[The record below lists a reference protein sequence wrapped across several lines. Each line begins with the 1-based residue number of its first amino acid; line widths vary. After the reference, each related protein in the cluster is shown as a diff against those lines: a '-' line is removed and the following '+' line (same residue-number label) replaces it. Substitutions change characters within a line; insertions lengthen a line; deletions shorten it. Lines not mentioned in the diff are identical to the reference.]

1 MNEFIAT
8 LFLARELA
16 HRYHLSTKSYSQ
28 HKALQNFYE
37 DILDLTDDLAEM
49 TQGAHGM
56 LDIPILTEK
65 KQYKEPLYCIA
76 EKLKYVENNRYKA
89 YRKVVDQ
96 HYEVLRAL
104 KLPTE
109 YQLSA
114 WAELLKAMGLDKKA
128 KSGNLRFV
136 AIEMT

>member
-37 DILDLTDDLAEM
+37 DLLDLTDDLAEI
-49 TQGAHGM
+49 TQGAHGL

-65 KQYKEPLYCIA
+65 KTYKEPLYCIA
-76 EKLKYVENNRYKA
+76 DKLQYIETNRYKA
-89 YRKVVDQ
+89 YSKDDT
-96 HYEVLRAL
+96 AL
-104 KLPTE
+104 QNKIDEIVAVFLTAIYKLE
-109 YQLSA
+109 N
-114 WAELLKAMGLDKKA
+114 LK
-128 KSGNLRFV
+128 
-136 AIEMT
+136 

>member
-8 LFLARELA
+8 LFLTRELA

-49 TQGAHGM
+49 VQGTHGL

-65 KQYKEPLYCIA
+65 KYKEPLYCIA
-76 EKLKYVENNRYKA
+76 DKLKYVEDNRYKA
-89 YRKVVDQ
+89 FSKNDTALQNKIDEIV
-96 HYEVLRAL
+96 ETFLRTIYKLENL
-104 KLPTE
+104 K
-109 YQLSA
+109 
-114 WAELLKAMGLDKKA
+114 
-128 KSGNLRFV
+128 
-136 AIEMT
+136 

>member
-37 DILDLTDDLAEM
+37 DLLDLIDDLTEM
-49 TQGAHGM
+49 TQGAHGL

-65 KQYKEPLYCIA
+65 LSYKEPLYCIA
-76 EKLKYVENNRYKA
+76 DKLQYIENNRYKA
-89 YRKVVDQ
+89 YRKDDT
-96 HYEVLRAL
+96 AL
-104 KLPTE
+104 QNKIDEIVAVFLTAIYKLE
-109 YQLSA
+109 N
-114 WAELLKAMGLDKKA
+114 LK
-128 KSGNLRFV
+128 
-136 AIEMT
+136 

>member
-37 DILDLTDDLAEM
+37 DLLDLTDDLAEI
-49 TQGAHGM
+49 TQGAHGL

-65 KQYKEPLYCIA
+65 KSYKEPLYCIA
-76 EKLKYVENNRYKA
+76 DKLQYVETNRYKA
-89 YRKVVDQ
+89 YSKEDT
-96 HYEVLRAL
+96 AL
-104 KLPTE
+104 QNKIDEIVAVFLTAIYKLE
-109 YQLSA
+109 N
-114 WAELLKAMGLDKKA
+114 LK
-128 KSGNLRFV
+128 
-136 AIEMT
+136 

>member
-37 DILDLTDDLAEM
+37 DLLDLTDDLAEI
-49 TQGAHGM
+49 TQGAHGL

-65 KQYKEPLYCIA
+65 KTYKEPLYCIA
-76 EKLKYVENNRYKA
+76 DKLQYVEKNRYKA
-89 YRKVVDQ
+89 YSKEDT
-96 HYEVLRAL
+96 AL
-104 KLPTE
+104 QNKIDEIVAVFLTAIYKLE
-109 YQLSA
+109 N
-114 WAELLKAMGLDKKA
+114 LK
-128 KSGNLRFV
+128 
-136 AIEMT
+136 

>member
-37 DILDLTDDLAEM
+37 DLLDLTDDLAEI
-49 TQGAHGM
+49 TQGAHGL

-65 KQYKEPLYCIA
+65 SGYKEPLYCIA
-76 EKLKYVENNRYKA
+76 EKLKYVETNRYKA
-89 YRKVVDQ
+89 YSKEDTSLQNKIDEIVAVFLTAI
-96 HYEVLRAL
+96 YKLENL
-104 KLPTE
+104 K
-109 YQLSA
+109 
-114 WAELLKAMGLDKKA
+114 
-128 KSGNLRFV
+128 
-136 AIEMT
+136 

>member
-37 DILDLTDDLAEM
+37 DLLDLTDDLAEI
-49 TQGAHGM
+49 TQGAHGL

-65 KQYKEPLYCIA
+65 KSYKEPLYCIA
-76 EKLKYVENNRYKA
+76 DKLQYIEANRYKA
-89 YRKVVDQ
+89 YSKDDT
-96 HYEVLRAL
+96 AL
-104 KLPTE
+104 QNKIDEIVAVFLTAIYKLE
-109 YQLSA
+109 N
-114 WAELLKAMGLDKKA
+114 LK
-128 KSGNLRFV
+128 
-136 AIEMT
+136 

>member
-37 DILDLTDDLAEM
+37 DLLDLTDDLAEI
-49 TQGAHGM
+49 TQGAHGL

-65 KQYKEPLYCIA
+65 KTYKEPLYCIA
-76 EKLKYVENNRYKA
+76 DKLQYVETNRYKA
-89 YRKVVDQ
+89 YSKNDT
-96 HYEVLRAL
+96 AL
-104 KLPTE
+104 QNKIDEIVATFLTVIYKLE
-109 YQLSA
+109 N
-114 WAELLKAMGLDKKA
+114 LK
-128 KSGNLRFV
+128 
-136 AIEMT
+136 

>member
-37 DILDLTDDLAEM
+37 NLLDLTDDLAEI
-49 TQGAHGM
+49 TQGAHGL

-65 KQYKEPLYCIA
+65 KSYKEPLYCIA
-76 EKLKYVENNRYKA
+76 DKLQYVETNRYKA
-89 YRKVVDQ
+89 YSKEDT
-96 HYEVLRAL
+96 AL
-104 KLPTE
+104 QNKIDEIVAVFLTAIYKLE
-109 YQLSA
+109 N
-114 WAELLKAMGLDKKA
+114 LK
-128 KSGNLRFV
+128 
-136 AIEMT
+136 

>member
-37 DILDLTDDLAEM
+37 DLLDLTDDLAEI
-49 TQGAHGM
+49 TQGAHGL

-65 KQYKEPLYCIA
+65 SGYKEPLYCIA
-76 EKLKYVENNRYKA
+76 DKLKYVETNRYKA
-89 YRKVVDQ
+89 YSKEDT
-96 HYEVLRAL
+96 AL
-104 KLPTE
+104 QNKIDEIVAVFLTAIYKLE
-109 YQLSA
+109 N
-114 WAELLKAMGLDKKA
+114 LK
-128 KSGNLRFV
+128 
-136 AIEMT
+136 

>member
-37 DILDLTDDLAEM
+37 DLLDLTDDLAEI
-49 TQGAHGM
+49 TQGAHGL

-65 KQYKEPLYCIA
+65 KTYKEPLYCIA
-76 EKLKYVENNRYKA
+76 DKLQYIETNRYKA
-89 YRKVVDQ
+89 YSKNDT
-96 HYEVLRAL
+96 AL
-104 KLPTE
+104 QNKIDEIVATFLTVIYKLE
-109 YQLSA
+109 N
-114 WAELLKAMGLDKKA
+114 LK
-128 KSGNLRFV
+128 
-136 AIEMT
+136 